1 MGAHART
8 GERVTMDEARAMFPS
23 ATRIERTTWNG
34 RPCWVVVVLDGSG
47 TEWAHY
53 VEVER

>member
-1 MGAHART
+1 MGAHTRQ
-8 GERVTMDEARAMFPS
+8 GGRVTMDEARAMFPA